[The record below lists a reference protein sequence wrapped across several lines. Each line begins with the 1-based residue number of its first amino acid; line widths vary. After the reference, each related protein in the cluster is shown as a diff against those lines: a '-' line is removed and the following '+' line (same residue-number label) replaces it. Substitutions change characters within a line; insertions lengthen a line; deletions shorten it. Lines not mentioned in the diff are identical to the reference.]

1 VKLSIEMVIL
11 LVVTIAI
18 VGGVAA
24 WAMGYIGAS
33 MAGTPDFTA
42 QVQQCLTSKVYVQ
55 IKNLATVDIVGVSAK
70 LSDGTSL
77 DVKYADGTTPVDSA
91 HPIKPGD
98 TVQVVITNPNGNIG
112 NVGDRVTITIT
123 CKFADGKLTSK
134 DVTDVVRSF

>member
-1 VKLSIEMVIL
+1 MVIL

-18 VGGVAA
+18 AGAVAA
-24 WAMGYIGAS
+24 WAMGYIGSS
-33 MAGTPDFTA
+33 MTGTPDFTA

-70 LSDGTSL
+70 MGTTTL
-77 DVKYADGTTPVDSA
+77 TVTYADGTTPVDSA

-98 TVQVVITNPNGNIG
+98 TAQVVITNPGGSIG
-112 NVGDRVTITIT
+112 NVGQRVTITIT
-123 CKFADGKLTSK
+123 CTFADGKLTSK